1 MLPEVISDRNMWQEC
16 NRSLSFFLSGFFDR
30 GSLITFLDI
39 TRDMLQRLL
48 FCRGDKKSVA

>member
-30 GSLITFLDI
+30 GSLTNFLDI
-39 TRDMLQRLL
+39 TRDILQRLL